1 MSSIKRL
8 FLYLPLLLLPML
20 ACVGCSSDDDEVYD
34 DNLTGKWDLVEIKD
48 GPEGRC
54 EEGYVQRYSSGTV
67 IIEIKD
73 GQIVFNYQD
82 GKKETMSYSIPKN
95 QELYYSSLPVM
106 LIGEVPFSYVIEKN
120 RLYLHYCGICTCDHS
135 PATFVFKRI
144 K

>member
-1 MSSIKRL
+1 MSSIKKL

-20 ACVGCSSDDDEVYD
+20 ACIGCSSDDDEVYD

-73 GQIVFNYQD
+73 EGLHGRDLFEGI
-82 GKKETMSYSIPKN
+82 ELTTLLSI
-95 QELYYSSLPVM
+95 
-106 LIGEVPFSYVIEKN
+106 
-120 RLYLHYCGICTCDHS
+120 
-135 PATFVFKRI
+135 
-144 K
+144 

>member
-1 MSSIKRL
+1 MSSIKKL

-20 ACVGCSSDDDEVYD
+20 TCIGCSSDDDEVYD

-82 GKKETMSYSIPKN
+82 GKKETKPYSFPKN
-95 QELYYSSLPVM
+95 PEIYSSSFPVM
-106 LIGEVPFSYVIEKN
+106 LIDEVPFGYIIEKN
-120 RLYLHYCGICTCDHS
+120 RLYLHYYGIYTTDHI